1 MDMQMT
7 NSFYL
12 VYKMEVDRIINNS
25 ITNYGEIERVLD
37 NLSGM
42 LYTKEMQYLYRKL
55 CIYYSKINKTDA
67 FIYLDELD
75 KVAKVKHHM

>member
-7 NSFYL
+7 DSLYL

-67 FIYLDELD
+67 LFYLSELD
-75 KVAKVKHHM
+75 RVTKVKHHM

>member
-1 MDMQMT
+1 MT

-42 LYTKEMQYLYRKL
+42 LYTKQMQYLYRKL
-55 CIYYSKINKTDA
+55 CTYYSKINKTDA
-67 FIYLDELD
+67 LFYLSELD
-75 KVAKVKHHM
+75 RVTKVKHHM